1 MTYIFTWQIVKL
13 SSISVM
19 KLSELFEFVRR
30 TQNRLLPPANEV
42 CEGYVFTRVCQS
54 FCSQGGRAWPG
65 GACVAGACVA
75 RGACMPGG
83 ACAVCTPRGLI
94 IRDTFGQCAGGTHPT
109 GMHSCLSFISHFI
122 TLDLKPCCWHKKIKY
137 FEITLKGT
145 TSSFIFIGMVSEC
158 IPFLVLISMTL

>member
-1 MTYIFTWQIVKL
+1 MRYIFTSQIVKL

-19 KLSELFEFVRR
+19 KLSELFEFVRG

-65 GACVAGACVA
+65 GVCGGGMRSPGGVHA
-75 RGACMPGG
+75 GG

-122 TLDLKPCCWHKKIKY
+122 TPDLKPCC
-137 FEITLKGT
+137 
-145 TSSFIFIGMVSEC
+145 
-158 IPFLVLISMTL
+158 